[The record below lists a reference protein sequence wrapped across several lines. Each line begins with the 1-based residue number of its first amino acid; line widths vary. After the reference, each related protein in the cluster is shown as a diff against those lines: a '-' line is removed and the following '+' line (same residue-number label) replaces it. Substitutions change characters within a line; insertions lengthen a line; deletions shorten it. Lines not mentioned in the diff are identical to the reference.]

1 MFENTKIN
9 EKETGVGPF
18 IKSMLTTR
26 QSVENSSYLLP
37 APRFQMYKTLAV
49 DLSSFLSRSVM
60 KYFRN
65 PEGLTR

>member
-26 QSVENSSYLLP
+26 QSVENSSYLP

-49 DLSSFLSRSVM
+49 DLSSFLSRTVM

-65 PEGLTR
+65 AEGLTR